1 MKTPSNKI
9 CLIEDDEIMGESL
22 CDRFVLEG
30 FPHDWFRC
38 GADAIARLQEVDYG
52 LVISDIRLPD
62 ITGDALFDYL
72 HAEGV
77 RLPPF
82 IFITG
87 YGEIDSAVS
96 LLKKGARDYI
106 TKPFDLDELIDKIS
120 DIVMPGIN
128 GNLGGLGQ
136 SPAMQQIQSMLT
148 RLAHSNASV
157 LITGES
163 GVGKERVARALH
175 DLAGMD
181 KPFIAVNCGSLT
193 ESLLEAELFG
203 YEKGAFTGAVRTKK
217 GVFEQAHGGTLFL
230 DEIGD
235 TPAAMQVRL
244 LRALQERSI
253 VRVGGETLIP
263 VNIRL
268 ICATH
273 QVLQERV
280 VTGAF
285 REDLYYRINFV
296 ELRIPPLRE
305 RPEDILPLAN
315 TLLAELAAACGMSQ
329 PGFTAAA
336 QHALKA
342 YPWPGNIR
350 ELKNSLERASLMCDG
365 HLISHDIL
373 FERPAPS
380 LVGQQDLASSLR
392 DYLRECERY
401 FILRV
406 LVEGQWQIQL
416 CADSLGISRKNLW
429 ERMRRLGIDKDINPM
444 SKQTGQTSAS

>member
-1 MKTPSNKI
+1 MNPQLNRI

-22 CDRFVLEG
+22 SDRFGLEG
-30 FPHDWFRC
+30 FAHDWHRN
-38 GADAIARLQEVDYG
+38 GMDALAALRSQDYA
-52 LVISDIRLPD
+52 LVVSDVRLPD
-62 ITGDALFDYL
+62 ITGDVLFEHL
-72 HAEGV
+72 IIEHQ
-77 RLPPF
+77 RPPPF

-87 YGEIDSAVS
+87 HGEIDSAVQ

-106 TKPFDLDELIDKIS
+106 TKPFDLDALIEKIC
-120 DIVMPGIN
+120 DIILPEAAAEM
-128 GNLGGLGQ
+128 GGLGQ
-136 SPAMQQIQSMLT
+136 SPAMRQIQTMLG
-148 RLAHSNASV
+148 RLASSAASV

-163 GVGKERVARALH
+163 GVGKERVARTLH
-175 DLAGMD
+175 DLTGQD

-217 GVFEQAHGGTLFL
+217 GVFEQADGGTLFL

-235 TPAAMQVRL
+235 TPPAMQIRL

-273 QVLQERV
+273 QILQERV
-280 VTGAF
+280 VGGTF
-285 REDLYYRINFV
+285 REDLYYRINVV

-305 RPEDILPLAN
+305 RTEDIMPLAR
-315 TLLAELAAACGMSQ
+315 TLLAELAMVSDKAPPS
-329 PGFTAAA
+329 FTAAA
-336 QHALKA
+336 EHALKA

-350 ELKNSLERASLMCDG
+350 ELKNSLERAVLMCDG

-373 FERPAPS
+373 FERPAPA
-380 LVGQQDLASSLR
+380 LVGQQDLAGSLR
-392 DYLRECERY
+392 DYLSECERD
-401 FILRV
+401 FIVRA
-406 LVEGQWQIQL
+406 LVAFQWQIQL

-429 ERMRRLGIDKDINPM
+429 ERMRRLGIDKETAI
-444 SKQTGQTSAS
+444 Q

>member
-1 MKTPSNKI
+1 MKSLPHRI
-9 CLIEDDEIMGESL
+9 CLIEDDELMGESL
-22 CDRFVLEG
+22 SDRFGLEG
-30 FPHDWFRC
+30 FEHDWHRT
-38 GADAIARLQEVDYG
+38 GAAAMAALRSQSYA
-52 LVISDIRLPD
+52 LVVSDIRLPD
-62 ITGDALFDYL
+62 ITGDVLFEQL
-72 HAEGV
+72 LAVGQ

-87 YGEIDSAVS
+87 HGEIDSAVS

-106 TKPFDLDELIDKIS
+106 TKPFDLDALIDKIS
-120 DIVMPGIN
+120 NIVSPMMDAG
-128 GNLGGLGQ
+128 LHGLGQ
-136 SPAMQQIQSMLT
+136 SPAMRQIQTMLK
-148 RLAHSNASV
+148 RLAKSTASV

-163 GVGKERVARALH
+163 GVGKECVARALH
-175 DLAGMD
+175 DLTGQD

-217 GVFEQAHGGTLFL
+217 GVFEQADGGTLFL

-235 TPAAMQVRL
+235 TPPAMQVKL
-244 LRALQERSI
+244 LRALQERSV

-263 VNIRL
+263 VTIRL
-268 ICATH
+268 ISATH
-273 QVLQERV
+273 QTLQERV
-280 VTGAF
+280 ASGSF
-285 REDLYYRINFV
+285 REDLYYRINVV

-305 RPEDILPLAN
+305 RPEDILPLAH
-315 TLLAELAAACGMSQ
+315 TLLAEMAAVSGKTS

-336 QHALKA
+336 EHALKA

-373 FERPAPS
+373 FERPAPVLAS
-380 LVGQQDLASSLR
+380 QQDLAGSLR
-392 DYLRECERY
+392 DYLGECERD
-401 FILRV
+401 FIVRA
-406 LVEGQWQIQL
+406 LVASQWQIQL

-429 ERMRRLGIDKDINPM
+429 ERMRRLGIDKE
-444 SKQTGQTSAS
+444 SAHHS

>member
-1 MKTPSNKI
+1 
-9 CLIEDDEIMGESL
+9 MGESL
-22 CDRFVLEG
+22 CDRFELEG
-30 FPHDWFRC
+30 FSFDWHRD
-38 GADAIARLQEVDYG
+38 GSNALTALRNQDYA
-52 LVISDIRLPD
+52 LVVSDIRLPD
-62 ITGDALFDYL
+62 TTGDALFDVL
-72 HAEGV
+72 LADGR

-87 YGEIDSAVS
+87 HGEIDTAVN

-106 TKPFDLDELIDKIS
+106 TKPFDLDDLIDKIS
-120 DIVMPGIN
+120 DIVFPGAQT
-128 GNLGGLGQ
+128 LGVGLGQ
-136 SPAMQQIQSMLT
+136 SPAMQQIQAMLQ
-148 RLAHSNASV
+148 RLSRSPASV

-175 DLAGMD
+175 DLCGQN
-181 KPFIAVNCGSLT
+181 KPFIAVNCGSLA

-217 GVFEQAHGGTLFL
+217 GVFEQADGGTLFL

-235 TPAAMQVRL
+235 TPPAMQVKL

-253 VRVGGETLIP
+253 TRVGGETLIP

-273 QVLQERV
+273 QLLQERV
-280 VTGAF
+280 VSGAF
-285 REDLYYRINFV
+285 REDLYYRINVV

-305 RPEDILPLAN
+305 RPEDILPLAH
-315 TLLAELAAACGMSQ
+315 TLLNEIATANGTST

-336 QHALKA
+336 EHALKA

-373 FERPAPS
+373 FERPAPA
-380 LVGQQDLASSLR
+380 LAGQQDLANSLR
-392 DYLRECERY
+392 DYLSECERD
-401 FILRV
+401 FIVRK
-406 LVEGQWQIQL
+406 LVEFDWQIQL

-429 ERMRRLGIDKDINPM
+429 ERMRRLGVDK
-444 SKQTGQTSAS
+444 GRAF